1 MNSRNER
8 TGFRRRILDG
18 EKLLG
23 AFCPAPS
30 PELIEVAAYSGFD
43 FVVIDA
49 EHGPITISDVVHM
62 TRAAHAAGAPVM
74 VRVPEYSGEFIMRS
88 LDAGVDGILVPQV
101 ETAEEVQRIFQA
113 MHYPPVG
120 VRGLAFYAR
129 AHGFT
134 RRSGP
139 GVITSANEHVLTSVL
154 VETPKGVENI
164 DEIMAVE
171 GLDMVLMGTGD
182 LAANIGYGPET
193 AMKVDDAVTRV
204 AEAGKRH
211 GVTTAIAVQ
220 SSEDAAKFARRGY
233 KVVVTGMLPHLLR
246 FCSDFVDAARKG
258 MAGS

>member
-1 MNSRNER
+1 MNHQDERSR
-8 TGFRRRILDG
+8 FRQRVLDG
-18 EKLLG
+18 DKLLG

-62 TRAAHAAGAPVM
+62 TRAAHSAGAPVI

-101 ETAEEVQRIFQA
+101 EEAAEVQRIFQA

-134 RRSGP
+134 RRTGP
-139 GVITSANEHVLTSVL
+139 EAMNSANQHVLTSVL

-164 DEIMAVE
+164 DEIMAVQ
-171 GLDMVLMGTGD
+171 GLDMVLVGTGD

-193 AMKVDDAVTRV
+193 AAKVDAAVTRV

-211 GVTTAIAVQ
+211 GVTTAIAGQ
-220 SSEDAAKFARRGY
+220 SADDAAKFARRGY
-233 KVVVTGMLPHLLR
+233 KVMVTGMLPHLLR
-246 FCSDFVDAARKG
+246 FCTDFVNASRKG
-258 MAGS
+258 MEAD